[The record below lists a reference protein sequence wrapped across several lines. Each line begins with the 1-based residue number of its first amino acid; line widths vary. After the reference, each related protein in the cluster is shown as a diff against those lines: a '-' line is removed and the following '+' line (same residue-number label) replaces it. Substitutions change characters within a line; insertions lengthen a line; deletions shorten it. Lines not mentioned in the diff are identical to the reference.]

1 MLEENQGISMFGTTA
16 FHMVWERVCADVFG
30 NKLNVNIG
38 KIQLN
43 VPLAAGY
50 DEKWKL
56 IDLIEKPKWCGADT
70 VQEAR
75 ETLIPD
81 LISINQYDGQDWF
94 IIFDA
99 KYYLLQLEK
108 GRMLRGNPGIG
119 DVTKQYLYQLAYKKF
134 IADHNIAVVRNC
146 FLMPTEGKEIV
157 VKGAAKLEMLS
168 ELGLEDIQIR
178 LIPADML
185 FAYYLSRKRIDI
197 QTLRL

>member
-43 VPLAAGY
+43 VPLAVGY

-56 IDLIEKPKWCGADT
+56 IDLIEKPKWRGADT

-185 FAYYLSRKRIDI
+185 FTYYLSRKRIDI